1 MKKEDFDNLPFIS
14 REELVRLRKYCL
26 DILQENKDSIYKD
39 DVPDVLH
46 QFRDITGKF
55 AFNIR
60 EAKFDGN
67 KSSNT
72 YKVYFKPENKRNI
85 NGVTLNSS
93 FEEIKMSLP
102 RWIQNVKDLHSITEE
117 YFNPDKK
124 FYDAEFSDFFVN
136 SDDDSE
142 IAPFDIDRQEMLF
155 YFLSYAETKFLQS
168 DLTEEQKIE
177 LVAEISELKEDIP
190 HLTKR
195 KVVTALSKIAQKT
208 KSFSNKL
215 FHEVFDVLKK
225 EAIKQALYEGIKH
238 LPNAMKQ
245 IEHWLSIF
253 N

>member
-1 MKKEDFDNLPFIS
+1 MKKEDFDNLPFTS
-14 REELVRLRKYCL
+14 REELVKLRKYCL
-26 DILQENKDSIYKD
+26 DVLQQNEDSIYKD

-46 QFRDITGKF
+46 QFRDVTGKF

-60 EAKFDGN
+60 EPKFDGN
-67 KSSNT
+67 KGSNT
-72 YKVYFKPENKRNI
+72 YKIYFKPESKRNI

-93 FEEIKMSLP
+93 FEEIKLSLP

-136 SDDDSE
+136 NDVDSE
-142 IAPFDIDRQEMLF
+142 IAPFDIERQEILF
-155 YFLSYAETKFLQS
+155 YFLSFAETKVLQS

-177 LVAEISELKEDIP
+177 LVNNLSELKEDIP

-195 KVVTALSKIAQKT
+195 KVVKALSKIAQKT
-208 KSFSNKL
+208 KAFSNKV
-215 FHEVFDVLKK
+215 FHDVFDVLKK
-225 EAIKQALYEGIKH
+225 EAIKQVLYEGIKH
-238 LPNAMKQ
+238 LPNAVKE
-245 IEHWLSIF
+245 IETWLNIF